1 MAKKAEKKI
10 HYGTCKK
17 CKKRVPCAIHWLPET
32 CGFLF
37 LFSFIFKQEWLIYT
51 FWLVPVGFISYF
63 IYGYRCQY
71 CGSRVSQVK

>member
-51 FWLVPVGFISYF
+51 FWLVPV
-63 IYGYRCQY
+63 
-71 CGSRVSQVK
+71 